1 MKKNKLLFFALT
13 LVLLVFMVAACDND
27 NGTTADN
34 DDDTAEVNGDDNAD
48 ANDADD
54 NADDD
59 ANDNDDADTN
69 EDDDGVTTVMMA
81 TTTSMNDSGL
91 LDVLA
96 PAFYEDTGIELLW
109 VSVGSGE
116 AMRLARDGEA
126 TLLFAHSPGGE
137 EELVDDGVSR
147 GRNTFMYNNFLFV
160 GPEDLNADSLEAA
173 ILDLFENRSYAS
185 RGDESGTHVMER
197 GIFEE
202 FTDYEYPLDTIE
214 TGSGMLDTLNIA
226 NEVGAFTLV
235 DIATWLQNRANLPNL
250 VEAFYDMNELVN
262 YYSIH
267 VINNPNASEGEFRNA
282 DAFDEWMTNG
292 PGLEIIAEYGT
303 DLFGDP
309 VFILLD

>member
-1 MKKNKLLFFALT
+1 MKKNKILLFALV
-13 LVLLVFMVAACDND
+13 LGLLVFLGACD
-27 NGTTADN
+27 
-34 DDDTAEVNGDDNAD
+34 GDD
-48 ANDADD
+48 
-54 NADDD
+54 
-59 ANDNDDADTN
+59 
-69 EDDDGVTTVMMA
+69 EEKTVMMA

-96 PAFYEDTGIELLW
+96 PAFYEDTGIELRW

-126 TLLFAHSPGGE
+126 TLLFAHSPAGE
-137 EELVDDGVSR
+137 EELVTDGVSR

-160 GPEDLNADSLEAA
+160 GPEDLNANSLEAA
-173 ILDLFENRSYAS
+173 VLDLFENRTYAS

-197 GIFEE
+197 GIFEG
-202 FTDYEYPLDTIE
+202 FTGHEYPLDTIE

-226 NEVGAFTLV
+226 NETGAFTLV
-235 DIATWLQNRANLPNL
+235 DIATWLQNRDDLPNL

-267 VINNPNASEGEFRNA
+267 VIENPNASDSEFSYA
-282 DAFDEWMTNG
+282 EEFDEWMTNG
-292 PGLEIIAEYGT
+292 PGLEIIAEYGI
-303 DLFGDP
+303 DRFGDP